1 MYLKSD
7 HFVLTWR
14 VYNNIVG
21 FEHLLIKQVDNPSGC
36 KLGKWLNSVSDEQL
50 LHSKEYISLV
60 HTHEAL
66 HKYATLSWQAK
77 EDGDTDKAMSYF
89 NDTYNAYEEFDNAL
103 HRFQNKMQALGYKDI
118 TQITAFEKV

>member
-1 MYLKSD
+1 MSILTKPSISMQ
-7 HFVLTWR
+7 HF
-14 VYNNIVG
+14 
-21 FEHLLIKQVDNPSGC
+21 H
-36 KLGKWLNSVSDEQL
+36 
-50 LHSKEYISLV
+50 
-60 HTHEAL
+60 
-66 HKYATLSWQAK
+66 AK